1 MHIARLACLLL
12 VLLWVVAPSVS
23 GAAERPVADAT
34 EQELQ
39 LAWERM
45 LDRLKAAGP
54 RILALDREDPLV
66 AAEGFQ
72 YLAML
77 TGMAIEREQFL
88 QDAARPVLARNLDL
102 YRKIG
107 LDASDNTYRMV
118 RFAPDG
124 RYVIRGQ
131 RGNSRYLGF
140 QLNRGEAAV
149 GNLNDGQ
156 MRFEADGSFALYLG
170 GEPRAENWMPLPE
183 GADNLYVRE
192 IFMDWASERGSP
204 MWIER
209 LDRVEA
215 PPRPDAGTMAAR
227 FDRIAARVE
236 RDIAQWESY
245 VSRLRKER
253 NNSFA
258 PPRATTSQGGSSDN
272 LYAGAYFTLA
282 ADEVLLIETERVD
295 AAFWTVQLGNT
306 WFQSLDYQYRQGSL
320 NSRQATPDP
329 DGRFRVVV
337 AHSDPGYVN
346 WLDTDGRR
354 EGVVYYRWNQ
364 AAAAPPAPRARV
376 LKLTELAAAMPVDS
390 PRIDAAERARRLQQ
404 RYAEVARRFAL

>member
-1 MHIARLACLLL
+1 MHIAA
-12 VLLWVVAPSVS
+12 VLLISTLIALLPSPAS
-23 GAAERPVADAT
+23 AAEAPVAAAA

-39 LAWERM
+39 AAWERM

-54 RILALDREDPLV
+54 QILALDRGDALV
-66 AAEGFQ
+66 AAEGYQ

-77 TGMAIEREQFL
+77 TGMAIEREQYFH
-88 QDAARPVLARNLDL
+88 DAARPVLGRNLDL

-118 RFAPDG
+118 RFEPG
-124 RYVIRGQ
+124 GLYVIRGQ

-156 MRFEADGSFALYLG
+156 MRFEPDGSFAVYLG
-170 GEPRAENWMPLPE
+170 GEPRPQNWMPLPE

-192 IFMDWASERGSP
+192 IFIDWASERGSP

-209 LDRVEA
+209 LDRVQA
-215 PPRPDAGTMAAR
+215 PASPDAATMAAR
-227 FDRIAARVE
+227 FDRIASRVE
-236 RDIAQWESY
+236 RDIAMWESY
-245 VSRLRKER
+245 VSRLRKDR
-253 NNSFA
+253 RNSFA
-258 PPRATTSQGGSSDN
+258 TPRATTSQGGSADN
-272 LYAGAYFTLA
+272 LYAGAYFSLA

-320 NSRQATPDP
+320 NSLQATPDP
-329 DGRFRVVV
+329 DGRFRIVVSH
-337 AHSDPGYVN
+337 ADPAYAN
-346 WLDTDGRR
+346 WLDTGGRR

-364 AAAAPPAPRARV
+364 AAAQPAAPKARV
-376 LKLTELAAAMPVDS
+376 LKLAELPAAMPLDS
-390 PRIDAAERARRLQQ
+390 ARIDTAERERRLRE

>member
-1 MHIARLACLLL
+1 MHRATCLLIA
-12 VLLWVVAPSVS
+12 LLLALLPSL
-23 GAAERPVADAT
+23 ARTADTPEANPA

-39 LAWERM
+39 AAWERM

-54 RILALDREDPLV
+54 QILALDRGDALV
-66 AAEGFQ
+66 AAEGYQ

-77 TGMAIEREQFL
+77 TGMAIEREQFF
-88 QDAARPVLARNLDL
+88 QDAARPVLGRGLDL

-118 RFAPDG
+118 RFEPGG
-124 RYVIRGQ
+124 RYLIRGQ

-149 GNLNDGQ
+149 GNLNDSQ
-156 MRFEADGSFALYLG
+156 MRFEPDGSFAVYLG
-170 GEPRAENWMPLPE
+170 GEPRPQNWMPLPE

-192 IFMDWASERGSP
+192 IFIDWASERGSP

-209 LDRVEA
+209 LDPLQV
-215 PPRPDAGTMAAR
+215 PPRPDAAAMAAR
-227 FDRIAARVE
+227 FDRIASRVE
-236 RDIAQWESY
+236 RDVAMWESY
-245 VSRLRKER
+245 VSRLRKDR
-253 NNSFA
+253 RNSFA
-258 PPRATTSQGGSSDN
+258 VPRATTSQGGSSDN
-272 LYAGAYFTLA
+272 LYAGAYFAIA
-282 ADEVLLIETERVD
+282 ADEVLLIETDRID

-329 DGRFRVVV
+329 DGRFRIVVSHV
-337 AHSDPGYVN
+337 DPGYVN
-346 WLDTDGRR
+346 WLDTGGRR

-364 AAAAPPAPRARV
+364 AAAQPAAPKARV
-376 LKLTELAAAMPVDS
+376 LKLAELPTAMPVDGA
-390 PRIDAAERARRLQQ
+390 RIDAAERERRLRE